1 MGYCNCSCLVLP
13 VSWKRKCNN
22 GRCHLKYEVLR
33 KDYYDDFDES
43 SQVISVVVGKEKR
56 VFLVEPFVL
65 EEKPFRVLLEMT
77 ESYYRREERSIFVNN
92 VDSILFEHM
101 LWLFHNDFSSSC
113 SFCWKDIIDFYAEPE
128 S

>member
-1 MGYCNCSCLVLP
+1 MLP
-13 VSWKRKCNN
+13 FSWKRKCNN
-22 GRCHLKYEVLR
+22 GRCHLRYEVLR
-33 KDYYDDFDES
+33 KDYDFDES

-65 EEKPFRVLLEMT
+65 EEKPFRILMDMT
-77 ESYYRREERSIFVNN
+77 ESIYRREERYIFVNN

-101 LWLFHNDFSSSC
+101 LWLFRNDFSSSC
-113 SFCWKDIIDFYAEPE
+113 SFCWKDIIDFYAEPA